1 MIPAVSRPMASP
13 ARASIIRTS
22 NKMLPQP
29 ASKIRD
35 SGIPCFRF
43 LTYAFQNCT
52 VMLAPSRSSVIFSVT
67 LNAAIVDVP
76 MVITGRQ
83 PMTQYKFKIKRLV
96 SLIPAEMMGESIRI
110 SYRPPFS
117 LIR

>member
-13 ARASIIRTS
+13 VWASIIRTS
-22 NKMLPQP
+22 SRILPQP
-29 ASKIRD
+29 ASKIKDR
-35 SGIPCFRF
+35 GMPCFRF
-43 LTYAFQNCT
+43 LIYAFQNCT
-52 VMLAPSRSSVIFSVT
+52 VMLVPSRSSVIFSVT

>member
-1 MIPAVSRPMASP
+1 
-13 ARASIIRTS
+13 
-22 NKMLPQP
+22 
-29 ASKIRD
+29 
-35 SGIPCFRF
+35 
-43 LTYAFQNCT
+43 
-52 VMLAPSRSSVIFSVT
+52 MLAPSRSSVIFSVT